1 MRSLKEGQELKI
13 WTEEKEGKI
22 VAKKIKV
29 LKDS

>member
-1 MRSLKEGQELKI
+1 MRSLKEGQEVEI
-13 WTEEKEGKI
+13 WAVEKEGKI